1 MNQQMLVA
9 VIDRVRA
16 RFLTLVVPA
25 EISDAGF
32 TLAKQTGLTLPTG
45 EASDRELWPSTKTG
59 RNLGLQGQAH
69 SYGDRRQEHAIEF
82 ERHFT
87 REIVSNLHQLIQE
100 LHIQTV
106 LLVAAPQ
113 ILGLMRPVLES
124 VLPENVKLTAVA
136 KDLCYLTPTEIDA
149 YLTAQS
155 LIPAPHQLGISP
167 T

>member
-1 MNQQMLVA
+1 MNQPMLIA

-16 RFLTLVVPA
+16 RFLTLVPA

-45 EASDRELWPSTKTG
+45 EASGQELWPRTITG
-59 RNLGLQGQAH
+59 RNRGPQGQAH
-69 SYGDRRQEHAIEF
+69 NYGDHRQEQAIKF

-87 REIVSNLHQLIQE
+87 REIVSNLHQLVQD

-124 VLPENVKLTAVA
+124 VLPETVKLTAVA
-136 KDLCYLTPTEIDA
+136 KDLCHLNPSEIDA